1 MKHKYRNLLLGTVI
15 ATILG
20 ATGAAIAHGGAY
32 GGNMQQGVQAQPGCA
47 GSASRPGMTG
57 GMHQGMGH
65 GGMMGGMHQGKG
77 HGAMMGGMHHGM
89 GPGGMMGGMHQ
100 GKEPGG
106 MMGGMQH
113 GMGPGAMMGGM
124 QHGMGPGGMMGKMGS
139 ALDLSAEQQAEMSK
153 IRDEMLPLMGELH
166 GRMQANHEQMQAL
179 TQSGDGDQAA
189 IGKLADQ
196 KGDLIAEMIKLRSQ
210 LQARMQSVLSDEQRE
225 QMRQHRQGMGM
236 MGG

>member
-1 MKHKYRNLLLGTVI
+1 MKSRYRNLLLGTAI

-20 ATGAAIAHGGAY
+20 ASGAAFAHGGVY

-47 GSASRPGMTG
+47 GNAPGM
-57 GMHQGMGH
+57 
-65 GGMMGGMHQGKG
+65 GMMGGMK
-77 HGAMMGGMHHGM
+77 
-89 GPGGMMGGMHQ
+89 
-100 GKEPGG
+100 
-106 MMGGMQH
+106 H

-124 QHGMGPGGMMGKMGS
+124 QHGMGPGAMMGGMSQGGMMGGKQPGMGPGAMMGKMGS

-166 GRMQANHEQMQAL
+166 GKMQANHEQMRAL
-179 TQSGDGDQAA
+179 QQGGNADQAA
-189 IGKLADQ
+189 IGRLADQ
-196 KGDLIAEMIKLRSQ
+196 KGDLIAEMIKFRSQ

-236 MGG
+236 GMMGG